1 MGVVM
6 GAFSMASVFGVPI
19 GLELASRGGWRL
31 PFFAVAAL
39 GFAVLAVGA
48 TLLPPL
54 RAHLEKP
61 SPAEPAGLTGTY
73 RDAPNSVGAAA
84 PPAAVDL
91 LRKPTA
97 LLAYVMWGTATL
109 GGFVLIPN
117 ISPYLLHNRDYP
129 REHLGLLYFCGG
141 LCSFIGLQ
149 FAGRLVDRFG
159 GTRVAAPATAIA
171 VFVVVEGFG
180 LAHPWLPPIAVF
192 VLWMTSM
199 SFRNVAMQ
207 TVTSRVPSPTERA
220 RFMSLQ
226 NAVQHGSAAVGAM
239 LSTTMLSEG
248 ADHRMVGMPRV
259 VAMTATLFATL
270 PFLLAAVERRLRA
283 T

>member
-1 MGVVM
+1 
-6 GAFSMASVFGVPI
+6 
-19 GLELASRGGWRL
+19 
-31 PFFAVAAL
+31 
-39 GFAVLAVGA
+39 
-48 TLLPPL
+48 
-54 RAHLEKP
+54 
-61 SPAEPAGLTGTY
+61 
-73 RDAPNSVGAAA
+73 
-84 PPAAVDL
+84 
-91 LRKPTA
+91 
-97 LLAYVMWGTATL
+97 
-109 GGFVLIPN
+109 
-117 ISPYLLHNRDYP
+117 
-129 REHLGLLYFCGG
+129 
-141 LCSFIGLQ
+141 
-149 FAGRLVDRFG
+149 
-159 GTRVAAPATAIA
+159 
-171 VFVVVEGFG
+171 
-180 LAHPWLPPIAVF
+180 
-192 VLWMTSM
+192 MTSM